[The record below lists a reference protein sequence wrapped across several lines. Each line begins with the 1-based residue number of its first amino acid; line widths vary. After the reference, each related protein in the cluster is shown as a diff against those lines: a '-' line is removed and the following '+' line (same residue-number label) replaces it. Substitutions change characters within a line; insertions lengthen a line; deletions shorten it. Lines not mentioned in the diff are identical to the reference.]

1 MTLIPGQKVLH
12 NGWPAIVCEV
22 NGQEVTLYVN
32 HRLVKTTDLKAIRTD
47 KTEDVFEH
55 P

>member
-1 MTLIPGQKVLH
+1 MNLIPGQSVLF
-12 NGWPAIVCEV
+12 NGWQAIVCEV
-22 NGQEVTLYVN
+22 NGEEITLYTN
-32 HRLVKTTDLKAIRTD
+32 HRIVKTTDLKAIRTD